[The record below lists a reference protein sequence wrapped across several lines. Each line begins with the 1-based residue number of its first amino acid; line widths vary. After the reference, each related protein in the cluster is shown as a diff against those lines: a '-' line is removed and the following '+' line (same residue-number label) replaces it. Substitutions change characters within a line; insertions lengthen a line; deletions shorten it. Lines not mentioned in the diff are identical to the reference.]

1 MVLWEISH
9 FFFIYFFE
17 SEEVNNIFKCKKFEE
32 NLNRFS
38 KYTDISP
45 ESLKFKRKYEIIN
58 THPRILN

>member
-32 NLNRFS
+32 NLHRFS
-38 KYTDISP
+38 RYTDISP

-58 THPRILN
+58 IRILN

>member
-38 KYTDISP
+38 IYTDISP
-45 ESLKFKRKYEIIN
+45 ESLKFKKNMRSLIYVY
-58 THPRILN
+58 